1 MAADGDGTPAGRLW
15 QRMEAAE
22 RQARPSLDRG
32 RVVAA
37 AVRVADADG
46 LAAVT
51 MRRVAAELG
60 SSPMALYRHVDR
72 KEDLP
77 ELMLDAV
84 LGEIELIDP
93 TGDWRADLR
102 LLNARRRA
110 ALLAHTWLSGVFGA
124 HPPVGPHA
132 AAFLECELA
141 CLAPLGAPP
150 HVVRGIVGAVDVL
163 VTGSVMR
170 ELAER
175 EVLRGAGITRAEAV
189 RQARPYMD
197 RIAGSGRYPHF
208 STIMLTDTDTD
219 TGAGAAPGHSD
230 EEEDAAFLGV
240 LDCLLD
246 GLELRLLGTTP
257 QPPPAP

>member
-1 MAADGDGTPAGRLW
+1 MSDDATPAARLW
-15 QRMEAAE
+15 ERIEAAQ
-22 RQARPSLDRG
+22 RQARPSLDRT
-32 RVVAA
+32 RIVAA
-37 AVRVADADG
+37 AVRVADAEG

-72 KEDLP
+72 KEALP

-84 LGEIELIDP
+84 LGETELIEP
-93 TGDWRADLR
+93 TGDWRADVR
-102 LLNARRRA
+102 LLNARRRTV
-110 ALLAHTWLSGVFGA
+110 LLRHTWLSGVFGA

-132 AAFLECELA
+132 AAFLECELS
-141 CLAPLGAPP
+141 CLAHLDAPD
-150 HVVRGIVGAVDVL
+150 HVVRGIVGAVEVL

-175 EVLRGAGITRAEAV
+175 ELLRTAGITRAEAV

-197 RIAGSGRYPHF
+197 RLAETDRYPHLARY
-208 STIMLTDTDTD
+208 ML
-219 TGAGAAPGHSD
+219 AEEPGHALTHSD
-230 EEEDAAFLGV
+230 EEEDAAFLGI

-257 QPPPAP
+257 PAP